1 MPIADKL
8 TEACEAWKRANDEHA
23 EMMRSVSS
31 GAKLDAEA
39 MTQKVGELDVLH
51 ATWMDLAMRR
61 DGSS

>member
-1 MPIADKL
+1 MPTADKL
-8 TEACEAWKRANDEHA
+8 TEACEAWKRANDEHV

-39 MTQKVGELDVLH
+39 MTQKVGEIDVLH

>member
-1 MPIADKL
+1 MPTADKL

-31 GAKLDAEA
+31 GATLDAEA

-51 ATWMDLAMRR
+51 ATWMDMVMRR